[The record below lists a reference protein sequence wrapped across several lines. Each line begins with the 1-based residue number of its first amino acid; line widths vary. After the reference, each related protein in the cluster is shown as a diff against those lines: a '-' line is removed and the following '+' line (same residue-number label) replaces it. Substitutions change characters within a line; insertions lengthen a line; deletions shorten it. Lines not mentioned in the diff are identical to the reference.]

1 MRPGGHRRDFQESR
15 IDFHRRLTERWPHG
29 LADPFDLLGS
39 LPLSRHEIAALHS
52 AGASIARIYLKV
64 ARAYPSLPSDVLRAM
79 GHSRTLRRLCL
90 SDRTRFSLG
99 ISRIDLAVTE
109 SGIKL
114 LEYNADAPGLIFEAA
129 EINQRVCEA
138 ERTIDPNHRARDL
151 VRAALHSRIRAF
163 RRTRVGRRGGAVAV
177 RCTYRPESQAER
189 ALAEF
194 YAELCAD
201 RFDAKAI
208 SLRGLNAGDEF
219 VYDDNGDVVDVLI
232 RCTPLSNFL
241 DSCDISAETGRRI
254 LRLVARGRLCLVN
267 SLRAYLM
274 ESKAIQALIWGMFER
289 NLFFHREER
298 SIIKRH
304 FLPTY
309 FAPPP
314 HWRRWVEK
322 PLMESRGVGVVV
334 RTRTK
339 RPTARAGC
347 ICQRY
352 VPLKERLLMTELG
365 PRRLTPVVSCVIVQ
379 GRTIA
384 LTMRAGEPITD
395 ERAWIVPVHR
405 RAEGSGLRAE
415 SRT

>member
-1 MRPGGHRRDFQESR
+1 VLAGGDRRGFRERR
-15 IDFHRRLTERWPHG
+15 IDFHRRLSERWPHG

-39 LPLSRHEIAALHS
+39 LPLTRPEIAALHS
-52 AGASIARIYLKV
+52 AGTAIARIYLKV
-64 ARAYPSLPSDVLRAM
+64 ARAYPSLPNDVLRAM
-79 GHSRTLRRLCL
+79 GHSRKLRRLCL
-90 SDRTRFSLG
+90 NDRTRFSLG
-99 ISRIDLAVTE
+99 ISRIDVAVTE

-114 LEYNADAPGLIFEAA
+114 LDYNADAPGLIFEAA
-129 EINQRVCEA
+129 EINQRVCDA
-138 ERTIDPNHRARDL
+138 ERNVDPNHSARARL
-151 VRAALHSRIRAF
+151 RAALHSRIRAF
-163 RRTRVGRRGGAVAV
+163 RRTRGERRDGAVAV
-177 RCTYRPESQAER
+177 RCVYTREPQDAR

-194 YAELCAD
+194 YTELCSD

-208 SLRGLNAGDEF
+208 SLRELSADDQF

-232 RCTPLSNFL
+232 RCTSLSSFL
-241 DSCDISAETGRRI
+241 DSRDLSAETGRRI
-254 LRLVARGRLCLVN
+254 LQLVSRGRLCMVN
-267 SLRAYLM
+267 PLRAGLL
-274 ESKAIQALIWGMFER
+274 ESKGIQALVWGMFER
-289 NLFFHREER
+289 KLFFDREER

-322 PLMESRGVGVVV
+322 PLMESSGVGVVV
-334 RTRTK
+334 RTRTER

-352 VPLKERLLMTELG
+352 APLKQRLLMTELG

-384 LTMRAGEPITD
+384 LAMRAGKPITD
-395 ERAWIVPVHR
+395 ERAWVVPVHAARAPR
-405 RAEGSGLRAE
+405 RAQG
-415 SRT
+415 